1 MSLAAAVYLSTSF
14 WLTLLLLVLIYRKLN
29 T

>member
-1 MSLAAAVYLSTSF
+1 MSLAAAVYLSITA
-14 WLTLLLLVLIYRKLN
+14 WITVTLLVLIYRKLN

>member
-1 MSLAAAVYLSTSF
+1 MSLAAAVYLSTSI
-14 WLTLLLLVLIYRKLN
+14 WLTVILLVLIYRKLN